1 MAKLP
6 VPENIPLRWEL
17 FRGFG
22 KAETARSAAIT
33 GIVLVIC
40 VAACIITGSERCKT
54 VSVFVVLFTIF
65 VCVGFFGR
73 IENQS
78 IYDYLQKQRR
88 FRSEQQIYKNK
99 QKEVIVFVKPEKE

>member
-17 FRGFG
+17 FHGFG
-22 KAETARSAAIT
+22 KAETVRSAAIT

-54 VSVFVVLFTIF
+54 VSVFAVLFTIF

-78 IYDYLQKQRR
+78 IYDYLQKQSR

-99 QKEVIVFVKPEKE
+99 QKEVIVFVQPEEE